1 MGAAAG
7 SRQYAKPCIVAER
20 LELLTCPTGG
30 SVGLPR
36 HLAWSGSRQYDFDA
50 PGRIIDLYR
59 TVLIEAAAPQTSTR
73 TSMRRPSS
81 GSGRTCGCL
90 PRCGRR
96 GRSASPSWRS

>member
-7 SRQYAKPCIVAER
+7 SGQYAKPCIVAER
-20 LELLTCPTGG
+20 LDLLTGPIGG
-30 SVGLPR
+30 SVRLPG
-36 HLAWSGSRQYDFDA
+36 HLAWSGSRQYDLDA

-59 TVLIEAAAPQTSTR
+59 TVLIEAASPPTSTR

-81 GSGRTCGCL
+81 GSGRTCGCP

-96 GRSASPSWRS
+96 GRSASPSLRS